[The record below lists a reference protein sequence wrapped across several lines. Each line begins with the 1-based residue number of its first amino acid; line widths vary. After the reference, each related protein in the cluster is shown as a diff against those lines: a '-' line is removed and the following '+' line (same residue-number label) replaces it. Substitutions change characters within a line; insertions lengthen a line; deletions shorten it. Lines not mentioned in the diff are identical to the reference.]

1 MNFGG
6 VVKLGSVSVVIRVML
21 YSSVDGTGLTG
32 LTSSTADL
40 IISTIANNE
49 ASAVADLTATI
60 ETISTLGTFATP
72 TSGFTRFKEVDAT
85 NHPGLYE
92 IQLENARWAV
102 SSAVTLSL
110 SISGASNLLDQ
121 SYLFILDT
129 ITLAEIGTQVNTTLG
144 SYGVQTKTE
153 AELRTLLA
161 ADYATDAGI
170 DSIISDL
177 NDFADGTIKIQ
188 VDVRKLN
195 NTTVYGVGTA
205 LDKWRGT
212 A

>member
-6 VVKLGSVSVVIRVML
+6 VVKLGSVSVVIRVGL

-32 LTSSTADL
+32 LTSGTANL
-40 IISTIANNE
+40 IISTIADNE
-49 ASAVADLTATI
+49 ATAVTDLTATI

-72 TSGFTRFKEVDAT
+72 TSGYTRFKEVDAT
-85 NHPGLYE
+85 NQPGIYE

-102 SSAVTLSL
+102 SSAVTLNL
-110 SISGASNLLDQ
+110 SISGAANLLDQ

-129 ITLAEIGTQVNTTLG
+129 ITLSEIGTQVNTTLG

-153 AELRTLLA
+153 AELRTMLT
-161 ADYATDAGI
+161 ADYATDAAT
-170 DSIISDL
+170 DAIISDL
-177 NDFADGTIKIQ
+177 LEFADGTTKIQ
-188 VDVRKLN
+188 VNVMQIN
-195 NTTVYGVGTA
+195 SGTVYGAGTA
-205 LDKWRGT
+205 MDKWRGS